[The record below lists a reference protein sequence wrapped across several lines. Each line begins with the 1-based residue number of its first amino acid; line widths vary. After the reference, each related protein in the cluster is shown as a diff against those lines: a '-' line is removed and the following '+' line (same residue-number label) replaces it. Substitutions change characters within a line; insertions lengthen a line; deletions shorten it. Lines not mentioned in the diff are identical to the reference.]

1 MVGDPRLGDGRED
14 RKLVLPWSG
23 PVVGA
28 ACMTLLVLVVL
39 AVLIFPGALVR
50 MDVGHR
56 PAMTSAELATA
67 KNDVRTT
74 LLQGIGGLLLLFG
87 AVVAW
92 AQLDLT
98 ARQLRDTN
106 RSMERQLELSQNG
119 QIAERF
125 TRAIDQLASKS
136 ADVRVGGIHG
146 LEQIAGHSD
155 RDAPAIYRILAT
167 YVRAHARLPSRPSE
181 GQEPDG
187 TSAGATSL
195 RDRAPDV
202 QEAITVIGR
211 RPLPSD
217 GPDALEPTVPA
228 WERRTLLLDRTDLSG
243 ALLIGANLTYMHLT
257 GACLRKAE
265 LTGAHLQSAVLYG
278 VDLREALL
286 DGANL
291 TGALLD
297 DGARLTDAWY
307 DDQTT
312 WPLGFNLAD
321 KGLRLRD

>member
-1 MVGDPRLGDGRED
+1 MIF
-14 RKLVLPWSG
+14 
-23 PVVGA
+23 
-28 ACMTLLVLVVL
+28 LVLVVL
-39 AVLIFPGALVR
+39 AVLILPGALVR

-56 PAMTSAELATA
+56 SFRTGAELAKA

-74 LLQGIGGLLLLFG
+74 LLQGIGGLVLFFG

-92 AQLDLT
+92 VQLDLT

-106 RSMERQLELSQNG
+106 RSMERQLELSQHG

-125 TRAIDQLASKS
+125 TRAIDQLASES

-146 LEQIAGHSD
+146 LEQIAGHSA

-167 YVRAHARLPSRPSE
+167 YVRAHARLPSPPSE

-187 TSAGATSL
+187 TSAGVTSL

-202 QEAITVIGR
+202 QEAMTVIGR

-217 GPDALEPTVPA
+217 GADALEPTVA
-228 WERRTLLLDRTDLSG
+228 EWEKRALLLDGTDLSG
-243 ALLIGANLTYMHLT
+243 ALLIGANLTYVHLT

-265 LTGAHLQSAVLYG
+265 LTDAHLQSAVLYG
-278 VDLREALL
+278 ADLRGALL

-291 TGALLD
+291 SGALLD
-297 DGARLTDAWY
+297 DGARLTDARY
-307 DDQTT
+307 DSKTT
-312 WPLGFNLAD
+312 WPVGFNLAE